1 MKSMIKQL
9 LIFAVRIALLPAAL
23 VAIIVDDVI
32 AIIQFLVSNQ
42 IKRRK

>member
-1 MKSMIKQL
+1 MKSVIKQL

-23 VAIIVDDVI
+23 FAIIVDDVI
-32 AIIQFLVSNQ
+32 AIVKFLVSNQ

>member
-1 MKSMIKQL
+1 MKSIIKQL
-9 LIFAVRIALLPAAL
+9 FIFAVRISFLPAAL

-32 AIIQFLVSNQ
+32 AIVQFLLSNQ